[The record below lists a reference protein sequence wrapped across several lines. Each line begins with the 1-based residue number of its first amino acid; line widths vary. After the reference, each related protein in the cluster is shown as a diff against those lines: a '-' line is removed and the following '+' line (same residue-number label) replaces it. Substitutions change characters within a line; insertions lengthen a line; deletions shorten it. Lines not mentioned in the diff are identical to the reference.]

1 LLMEPTYGFSR
12 LGEASGGTV
21 VERFASALGTAMRAA
36 RVHAGL
42 SLRDLQRSSDGRFKP
57 SAVGGYERG
66 ERDVSAER
74 FVEFAYLVGRL
85 PEDLLADTLRAVF
98 PRSHREI
105 TIDLTKLH
113 ETQGDAA
120 GAVGGYARRLQLV
133 RRDYFGDVITF
144 RSGDL
149 EIVAADAGVK
159 VGGLLRTIEPAVV
172 RLGPDH

>member
-1 LLMEPTYGFSR
+1 
-12 LGEASGGTV
+12 
-21 VERFASALGTAMRAA
+21 
-36 RVHAGL
+36 
-42 SLRDLQRSSDGRFKP
+42 
-57 SAVGGYERG
+57 
-66 ERDVSAER
+66 
-74 FVEFAYLVGRL
+74 VEFAYLVGRL
-85 PEDLLADTLRAVF
+85 PEDLLADTLRALF

-113 ETQGDAA
+113 ETQGDTA

-172 RLGPDH
+172 RLGPDR